1 MVHVCQEGTSEV
13 SHPIAGSGTK
23 CHLGQRTA
31 WSLLCND
38 ILLQT
43 HFELS
48 MPYPRPRTTLNY
60 ATLTI
65 KGELYF

>member
-1 MVHVCQEGTSEV
+1 MAHVCQEGTSEV

-23 CHLGQRTA
+23 CHLGQLTA
-31 WSLLCND
+31 WSLLSND

-43 HFELS
+43 HF
-48 MPYPRPRTTLNY
+48 RPRSRPRATLNY
-60 ATLTI
+60 VSLTI